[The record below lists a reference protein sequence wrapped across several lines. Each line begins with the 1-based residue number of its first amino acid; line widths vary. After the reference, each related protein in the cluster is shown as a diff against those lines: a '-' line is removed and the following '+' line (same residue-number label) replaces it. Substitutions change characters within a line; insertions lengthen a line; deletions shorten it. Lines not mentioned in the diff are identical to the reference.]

1 LLIVEDEED
10 AATGLPDG
18 DHDIPL
24 VLQDRTFDDSN
35 QLVYL
40 GQHMNERMF
49 GFFGNDILVNGK
61 PEFSLQVATRPYR
74 LRLLNGSNARIYK
87 LGFGDNRPLTVIG
100 TDGGLLAQAVER
112 PYVTLSPGERVE
124 LWVDF
129 SNDAPGTEL
138 MLESKEFTGS
148 KPFPIMTVR
157 VEREETVELP
167 TPGMLSTFSGYREAD
182 AVNRNRPRSFGM
194 EMAHMTW
201 QLNGRTFEM
210 DKVARNEIVK
220 LGDLEVWEFINESA
234 HMAMPHPMHIH
245 NVQFQVIAR
254 RVLPAFAKQRATV
267 EDGYVDEGWKDTVLV
282 MPGERVKLLVK
293 FEDYEGLY
301 MYHCH
306 NLEHEDMGMM
316 RNYRVKA

>member
-1 LLIVEDEED
+1 
-10 AATGLPDG
+10 
-18 DHDIPL
+18 
-24 VLQDRTFDDSN
+24 
-35 QLVYL
+35 
-40 GQHMNERMF
+40 MNERMF
-49 GFFGNDILVNGK
+49 GFFGNDILVNGQHEATL
-61 PEFSLQVATRPYR
+61 PVATRPYR

-87 LGFGDNRPLTVIG
+87 LGFDDNRPLTVIG

-124 LWVDF
+124 LWADF
-129 SNDAPGTEL
+129 SGDAPGTEL
-138 MLESKEFTGS
+138 TLESKEFTGS

-220 LGDLEVWEFINESA
+220 LGDLEVWEFVNESA

-245 NVQFQVIAR
+245 NVQFQVIER